1 MELRHLRYFLAI
13 AEERSF
19 TRAAERLWLA
29 QPGLSKQM
37 RHLEAELGVAL
48 FERHSRGVHLTE
60 AGELFFERARAALTA
75 VEAAAAT
82 GRDAQAGLIGTV
94 RLGLAAGVGW
104 GHCADVLERFAR
116 AHDRVELT
124 VQEAHV
130 GTLCQQLRDGQLDAL
145 IGPSVATGGEAP
157 GTQRLDLG
165 WEPWVVLVGRH
176 PALAGTGPVEA
187 AMLDGERVAVI
198 GHRGALGYDQ
208 AVADLLDELG
218 IAAELIKVG
227 SGPALQA
234 AVARGDAVALSTAP
248 AALHPEVTARALQ
261 PRRVLRFAL
270 LWRQEASSPALTEL
284 IRLAAES
291 AERTSAPRRLMAVA

>member
-1 MELRHLRYFLAI
+1 
-13 AEERSF
+13 
-19 TRAAERLWLA
+19 
-29 QPGLSKQM
+29 
-37 RHLEAELGVAL
+37 
-48 FERHSRGVHLTE
+48 
-60 AGELFFERARAALTA
+60 
-75 VEAAAAT
+75 
-82 GRDAQAGLIGTV
+82 
-94 RLGLAAGVGW
+94 
-104 GHCADVLERFAR
+104 
-116 AHDRVELT
+116 
-124 VQEAHV
+124 
-130 GTLCQQLRDGQLDAL
+130 
-145 IGPSVATGGEAP
+145 
-157 GTQRLDLG
+157 
-165 WEPWVVLVGRH
+165 VLVGRH

-187 AMLDGERVAVI
+187 AMLEGERVAVI